1 MSKCRY
7 NDNPTLK
14 QVIERNAGCSIDE
27 LLHPKAN
34 PYLNGLDACVQTI
47 KAFKGNK
54 ITVVADYDADGIMA
68 GCIMQLGLE
77 AYVQKVLKRQDM
89 EIKIRYPKRFSEGY
103 GLSEKIIDEIDD
115 GLLITV
121 DNGIAA
127 VKEIDAAK
135 KKGLT
140 VIVTDHHLPP
150 ADGIIPNADAL
161 LDPKATG
168 DSEFLEYCGAGL
180 AYRFIKELHIPKS
193 EALLQKILIF
203 AGIATVS
210 DIVPLHG
217 DNRNL
222 VKRAC
227 ELIEEGYG
235 TIGLKILL
243 KKLQMDAI
251 SADDFGFK
259 LGPVINAS
267 GRLEDDGPL
276 EVAKLLT
283 YDDPFITDLT
293 MEMEELADEI
303 IKRNEL
309 RKDMVKISLSHINI
323 DPNNFKVP
331 IIMHDPSCSAGIVGI
346 VAGNLSESYHVP
358 AIVFAGDGEILKGS
372 GRSEEINLKEMLDSA
387 SDLFIKYGGH
397 AGAAGM
403 TINKKNLDKLQERCG
418 KYLTSIGFDIPSSSD
433 VIYDIEIK
441 EEEVADYIEKLE
453 TLAPFGFGNPAP
465 IFKIS
470 GYNLGSND
478 KWHNTFKLLGSEQQH
493 IKFWGEKGTQVIAF
507 DMANKY
513 QGGKSLDVYGSVS
526 WNVFKGKYTPQISC
540 IYFEDIE
547 KKG

>member
-7 NDNPTLK
+7 SDNPSLK
-14 QVIERNAGCSIDE
+14 QIIERNAGCSVNE
-27 LLHPKAN
+27 LLHPKAD
-34 PYLNGLDACVQTI
+34 PYLDGLDICIQTL
-47 KAFKGNK
+47 KAFKGNN

-77 AYVQKVLKRQDM
+77 AYVKKVLDRHD
-89 EIKIRYPKRFSEGY
+89 IKIRIRYPKRFSEGY
-103 GLSEKIIDEIDD
+103 GLSEKIINEIDD

-121 DNGIAA
+121 DNGITA
-127 VKEIDAAK
+127 VNEIAIAK

-140 VIVTDHHLPP
+140 VVITDHHLPP
-150 ADGIIPNADAL
+150 ADGIIPKADAL
-161 LDPKATG
+161 LDPKATSG
-168 DSEFLEYCGAGL
+168 SEFVEYCGAGL
-180 AYRFIKELHIPKS
+180 AYRFIKELNIPKS
-193 EALLQKILIF
+193 EVLLQKILIF
-203 AGIATVS
+203 AGIATVA

-243 KKLQMDAI
+243 NKLRMESV
-251 SADDFGFK
+251 SAEDFGFK
-259 LGPVINAS
+259 LGPIINAS
-267 GRLEDDGPL
+267 GRLEDDGPS

-283 YDDPFITDLT
+283 YDDPFITNLT
-293 MEMEELADEI
+293 KDMAMLADKI
-303 IKRNEL
+303 IQRNEL
-309 RKDMVKISLSHINI
+309 RKDMVKISLSHVSI

-331 IIMHDPSCSAGIVGI
+331 IIMHDPSCSVGIVGI

-358 AIVFAGDGEILKGS
+358 AIVFTGDGKILKGS
-372 GRSEEINLKEMLDSA
+372 GRAEGINLKEMLDSV

-397 AGAAGM
+397 ASAAGM
-403 TINKKNLDKLQERCG
+403 TIDKNNLDELQERCG
-418 KYLTSIGFDIPSSSD
+418 RYLSSIGFDIPSSSD

-453 TLAPFGFGNPAP
+453 EFAPFGFGNPSP

-470 GYNLGSND
+470 EYNLGSND
-478 KWHNTFKLLGSEQQH
+478 KWHNTFKTLGSDQQH
-493 IKFWGEKGTQVIAF
+493 IKFWGEKGTQAIGF
-507 DMANKY
+507 DMAKEY
-513 QGGKSLDVYGSVS
+513 QGGMSLNVYGSVS
-526 WNVFKGKYTPQISC
+526 WNIFKGKYTPQISC
-540 IYFEDIE
+540 VYFEETE